1 MVSMKFRSELL
12 LRGFAT
18 MLAVPGIAAAQT
30 AGRAPATEAPQPT
43 APATAQQA
51 EPMSLEEI
59 VVTAQR
65 RAENLQD
72 VPITVMAVSAQ
83 ALAAAGVTNTAD
95 LVNVVPG
102 LTMPTSAGYTLPHL
116 RGIGITA
123 IGPGIENSVALY
135 VDGVY
140 RGVSSSSA
148 LALNNIARVEVEKGP
163 QGTLFGRNA
172 TGGLIQV
179 TTLDP
184 VPGFSGSANLGYGN
198 YHTVSGDLYLTGGS
212 DVLAGDLAVQSTHQ
226 GEGWGTNVFNG
237 QDVNRMDLNLS
248 LRSKWL
254 FKPVEGT
261 KLTLIL
267 DETQTRNSL
276 SALRN
281 YQNVR
286 NAFYPGGFASLP
298 RLDVNDNA
306 QPLRRL
312 KDDGASLQLDQ
323 DLGFATLVNTV
334 AYREDVYRYNVDFDL
349 GPNPYSLNDAR
360 QADNQLTEE
369 LQLLSKYTAP
379 LTWVA
384 GLYYYNAHNGFA
396 PQNLYFSG
404 PAVNPLK
411 PVTRINNPT
420 EERTDSL
427 AGYVQATQA
436 LSANTRLT
444 LGVRYTSE
452 TRALVGLETGY
463 LNGVTPITLANVNT
477 SVATRTPTW
486 RIAFDHN
493 FTDDVHGYISYNRGF
508 KSGGYNATAPT
519 VPPYQ
524 PERLDAYE
532 MGLKTQFLD
541 RRLTLNTAAF
551 YYNYENIQVSR
562 FVNGSPQVY
571 NGGKAAL
578 YGLDADATVR
588 LTDRLTITG
597 GIELEHSEFT
607 NFPNA
612 DFFLGCPG
620 GYPGI
625 CSVSANGKQLPQTP
639 NASGTVNVD
648 YRVPLMNGELHLNLN
663 EAANSGYYY
672 APNNEYKQSAYGLLN
687 GSVRWSRGIYTMSL
701 WGKNLTNVIYP
712 VSVNQAPTAVAAAYA
727 APRTYGIT
735 LGAKF

>member
-1 MVSMKFRSELL
+1 MRSIEFRCELRCAFAAL
-12 LRGFAT
+12 LV
-18 MLAVPGIAAAQT
+18 VPGVAAAQVGG
-30 AGRAPATEAPQPT
+30 AVPPAEPPRPAASAPS
-43 APATAQQA
+43 QQA
-51 EPMSLEEI
+51 EPEFLGEI

-65 RAENLQD
+65 RRENLQD
-72 VPITVMAVSAQ
+72 VPITVTAISAEALTTAAVTS
-83 ALAAAGVTNTAD
+83 TTD

-102 LTMPTSAGYTLPHL
+102 LMMPTSAGYLLPHL

-140 RGVSSSSA
+140 RGVSSSAA
-148 LALNNIARVEVEKGP
+148 LALNNIAQVEVEKGP

-179 TTLDP
+179 TTLAP
-184 VPGFSGSANLGYGN
+184 TPGFSGSVNVGYGN
-198 YHTVSGDLYLTGGS
+198 YDTASGDLYVTGGTDILS
-212 DVLAGDLAVQSTHQ
+212 GDFALQSTHQ
-226 GEGWGTNVFNG
+226 GEGWGINVFNG

-248 LRSKWL
+248 MRTKWL
-254 FKPVEGT
+254 FRPVEGT
-261 KLTLIL
+261 KVTLIL
-267 DETQTRNSL
+267 DETQSRNSM

-281 YQNVR
+281 YQNVT

-298 RLDVNDNA
+298 TLDVNDNA

-312 KDDGASLQLDQ
+312 KDDGISLQLDQ
-323 DLGFATLVNTV
+323 DLGFASLVNTV

-369 LQLLSKYTAP
+369 LQLLSQNTAS

-384 GLYYYNAHNGFA
+384 GLYYYSAHDGFA

-411 PVTRINNPT
+411 PITHVNNPT
-420 EERTDSL
+420 EEKTDSL

-436 LSANTRLT
+436 LPANNRLT
-444 LGVRYTSE
+444 LGLRYTTE
-452 TRALVGLETGY
+452 TRALVGVETGY
-463 LNGVTPITLANVNT
+463 LNGVTPVPLANVNT
-477 SVATRTPTW
+477 SVATHTPTW
-486 RIAFDHN
+486 RTAFDHN

-508 KSGGYNATAPT
+508 KSGGYNVTAPT

-524 PERLDAYE
+524 PEKLDAYE
-532 MGLKTQFLD
+532 MGLKTQFLE
-541 RRLTLNTAAF
+541 RRLTFNTAAF
-551 YYNYENIQVSR
+551 YYSYENIQVSR

-571 NGGKAAL
+571 NGGKATL
-578 YGLDADATVR
+578 YGLDADATLRFTER
-588 LTDRLTITG
+588 LTVTA
-597 GIELEHSEFT
+597 GIELEHSEFMD
-607 NFPNA
+607 FPKA
-612 DFFLGCPG
+612 DFFLSCPG

-625 CSVSANGKQLPQTP
+625 CSLSAKGKQLPQTP
-639 NASGTVNVD
+639 KASGTVNVD
-648 YRVPLMNGELHLNLN
+648 YRVPVMDGELHINLN

-672 APNNEYKQSAYGLLN
+672 SPNNEYKQSAYGLLN
-687 GSVRWSRGIYTMSL
+687 GSVRWSRGSYTVSL
-701 WGKNLTNVIYP
+701 WGKNLTDVIYP
-712 VSVNQAPTAVAAAYA
+712 ISVNQAPTAVAAAYA

-735 LGAKF
+735 VGARF